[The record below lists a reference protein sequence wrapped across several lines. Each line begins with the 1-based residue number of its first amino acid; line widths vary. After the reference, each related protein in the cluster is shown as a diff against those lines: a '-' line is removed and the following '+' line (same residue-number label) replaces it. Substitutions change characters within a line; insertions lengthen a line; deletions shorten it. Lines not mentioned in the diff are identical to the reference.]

1 MVEYYLLKPFWR
13 VREHKMRK
21 RQYVPECFGNVLL
34 QQKKNVCSL
43 VDGKSTKYSIH
54 RHFVLGPGK
63 TGNISFMLKL
73 TLLLRSKVISP
84 KVGVIHKQAVF

>member
-1 MVEYYLLKPFWR
+1 MAEYYLLKPFWR
-13 VREHKMRK
+13 VREHKVRK
-21 RQYVPECFGNVLL
+21 RRYVPECFGNFLL
-34 QQKKNVCSL
+34 QRKNVCSL

-54 RHFVLGPGK
+54 RHFVLDPGK

>member
-1 MVEYYLLKPFWR
+1 MC
-13 VREHKMRK
+13 
-21 RQYVPECFGNVLL
+21 QNVLATFYSNR
-34 QQKKNVCSL
+34 KNVCSL

-73 TLLLRSKVISP
+73 TLLLRSKVIPP
-84 KVGVIHKQAVF
+84 KVGVIHKQCFRCLGWGLLF